1 MNLKVLG
8 VDVFYKESGVGEP
21 VLFLHG
27 NPDSA
32 DIWDEVI
39 AGCQSKFR
47 CIAIDLPGFGRS
59 VAPRDF
65 DCSVENLGRFVDEF
79 LKLKGIRV
87 SVSIVA
93 HDFGG
98 AYAMSFAIA
107 NPAKVN
113 RMVSIN
119 HPFFVS
125 SYKWHIWA
133 RIWRIP
139 FVGEYSMLTTT
150 WPSFKWVTRRGSP
163 NLKDEQI
170 RNTYSLFKWDAK
182 RMALKLYRAVGP
194 KDFEKWEPLMLATMA
209 KIPALVLWGEKDPW
223 IPSWVADKLGAK
235 NVVRLA
241 GAGHAVPAD
250 SAQKVTAELLNFL
263 GSSAQQD

>member
-8 VDVFYKESGVGEP
+8 VDLFYKESGVGKP

-32 DIWDEVI
+32 DIWDVVI
-39 AGCQSKFR
+39 SECEKHYR

-59 VAPRDF
+59 VAPKNF
-65 DCSVENLGRFVDEF
+65 DCSVENLGRFVGEF
-79 LKLKGIRV
+79 LNLKGISE
-87 SVSIVA
+87 SVSLVA

-107 NPAKVN
+107 NPEKVN

-125 SYKWHIWA
+125 SYRWHVWA

-139 FVGEYSMLTTT
+139 FVGEYSMITTT
-150 WPSFKWVTRRGSP
+150 WPAFKWLTKRGSA
-163 NLKDEQI
+163 NLTTEQI
-170 RNTYSLFKWDAK
+170 RKTYSLFKWNTK
-182 RMALKLYRAVGP
+182 CMALKLYRAVGP
-194 KDFEKWEPLMLATMA
+194 REFKKWEPLMLAAMA
-209 KIPALVLWGEKDPW
+209 KIPTLVLWGNEDPW
-223 IPSWVADKLGAK
+223 IPSWVADKLGTK
-235 NVVRLA
+235 NVIRLE
-241 GAGHAVPAD
+241 GSGHAVPTD
-250 SAQKVTAELLNFL
+250 SAKRVSTELLKFV
-263 GSSAQQD
+263 GT

>member
-8 VDVFYKESGVGEP
+8 VDVFYKESGAGEL

-39 AGCQSKFR
+39 AESQKYFR
-47 CIAIDLPGFGRS
+47 CLAIDLPGFGRS

-65 DCSVENLGRFVDEF
+65 DCSVENLGRFIHEF
-79 LKLKGIRV
+79 LRLKGISDPV
-87 SVSIVA
+87 SVVA

-107 NPAKVN
+107 NPGKVK

-139 FVGEYSMLTTT
+139 FIGEYSMITTT
-150 WPSFKWVTRRGSP
+150 WPAFKWVTKKGSA
-163 NLKDEQI
+163 NLTTEQI
-170 RNTYSLFKWDAK
+170 RNTYSLFKWEAK

-194 KDFEKWEPLMLATMA
+194 KEFEQWEPRMLAAMA
-209 KIPALVLWGEKDPW
+209 KIPTLVLWGEKDPW
-223 IPSWVADKLGAK
+223 IPSWVAEKLGTK
-235 NVVRLA
+235 NVIRLE
-241 GAGHAVPAD
+241 GSGHAVPAE
-250 SAQKVTAELLNFL
+250 SAQKVSAELLKFL
-263 GSSAQQD
+263 GT